1 MPFLGIFNVKSKIS
15 GSWEPSPTARP
26 WAEIKECRG
35 AAGRWDHNKKPFLWA
50 QWDELGKGS
59 RKKGEPHFTVRG
71 STKKALFR
79 LFIERAI
86 SPVVQ
91 PFPCFEYHSVRG
103 AFLLK
108 SFIPGCWKHS
118 HVLLPERILPHSGG
132 LQRRAPAFH
141 CWLHAPATY
150 SALKA
155 ALCSFPSSS
164 PSSYPLLPL
173 RLPLSLLHLLL
184 LLHSQDQEFKSLKR

>member
-26 WAEIKECRG
+26 WAEMKECQQADGMQQEAFSLSPMRWAGEGVKEEGG
-35 AAGRWDHNKKPFLWA
+35 AALHSERINKKGTFSAFYW
-50 QWDELGKGS
+50 EG
-59 RKKGEPHFTVRG
+59 HF
-71 STKKALFR
+71 
-79 LFIERAI
+79 
-86 SPVVQ
+86 PVVQ
-91 PFPCFEYHSVRG
+91 PFPCFEHHSVRG

-118 HVLLPERILPHSGG
+118 RVLPPERILPHSGG

-164 PSSYPLLPL
+164 SSSYPLLPL